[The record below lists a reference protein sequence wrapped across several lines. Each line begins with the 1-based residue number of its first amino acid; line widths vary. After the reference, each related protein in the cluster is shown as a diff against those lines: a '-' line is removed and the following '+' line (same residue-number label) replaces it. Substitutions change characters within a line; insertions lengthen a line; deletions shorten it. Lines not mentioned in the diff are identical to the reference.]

1 MQKHSTAVVP
11 FTFESSPIRVVTEG
25 DGEPMFVAKDLV
37 EAVDAVWKGDQ
48 GSLPH
53 VPDEWKGVTSVQT
66 PGGRQEMT
74 VLTEQGM
81 YFYLIRSDK
90 PKALPLQ
97 KWVSG
102 QVLPSIRRTGGYA
115 VRPVLAEKPTQIFKD
130 FYGIGKLIGLDKA
143 AAALAA
149 NNATVKVASVN
160 VLELMGAT
168 HLESE
173 SQEHWFT
180 PTELGRLISV
190 SARAFN
196 LLLAEAGLQNS
207 ESGQWVPTD
216 QAQGL
221 CRIMDTGKHHH
232 GGTMVTQL
240 KWSRDVLGHLGRVAA

>member
-1 MQKHSTAVVP
+1 MQKHSISVIP
-11 FTFESSPIRVVTEG
+11 FSFESREIRALLI
-25 DGEPMFVAKDLV
+25 DDEPWWVGKDVCQALGYANPSDAMKQHCKGVAK
-37 EAVDAVWKGDQ
+37 
-48 GSLPH
+48 
-53 VPDEWKGVTSVQT
+53 
-66 PGGRQEMT
+66 R
-74 VLTEQGM
+74 
-81 YFYLIRSDK
+81 Y
-90 PKALPLQ
+90 PLQ
-97 KWVSG
+97 TAGGMQEVRVLSEADVLRLIVNSNLPEAQRFERWVFEE
-102 QVLPSIRRTGGYA
+102 VLPAIRRTGGYA

-207 ESGQWVPTD
+207 EAGQWVPTD
-216 QAQGL
+216 RAQGL
-221 CRIMDTGKHHH
+221 CRIMDTSKRRAVCSA
-232 GGTMVTQL
+232 T
-240 KWSRDVLGHLGRVAA
+240 

>member
-11 FTFESSPIRVVTEG
+11 FTFESSPIRIVTDG

-130 FYGIGKLIGLDKA
+130 FYGSWRKPACKTARPASGCPRIARKVCAGSWTPASGGPSARPHDSGAGRVRAGLDY
-143 AAALAA
+143 
-149 NNATVKVASVN
+149 
-160 VLELMGAT
+160 
-168 HLESE
+168 
-173 SQEHWFT
+173 
-180 PTELGRLISV
+180 
-190 SARAFN
+190 
-196 LLLAEAGLQNS
+196 
-207 ESGQWVPTD
+207 
-216 QAQGL
+216 
-221 CRIMDTGKHHH
+221 
-232 GGTMVTQL
+232 
-240 KWSRDVLGHLGRVAA
+240 

>member
-1 MQKHSTAVVP
+1 MQKHSISVIP
-11 FTFESSPIRVVTEG
+11 FSFESREIRALLIDDEPWWVGKDVCQALGYANPSKAMG
-25 DGEPMFVAKDLV
+25 D
-37 EAVDAVWKGDQ
+37 
-48 GSLPH
+48 H
-53 VPDEWKGVTSVQT
+53 CKGVTKRYPIVDSL
-66 PGGRQEMT
+66 GRTQEAR
-74 VLTEQGM
+74 VLSEADVLR
-81 YFYLIRSDK
+81 LIVSSN
-90 PKALPLQ
+90 LPEAQ
-97 KWVSG
+97 RFERWVFEE
-102 QVLPSIRRTGGYA
+102 VLPAIRRTGGYA

-207 ESGQWVPTD
+207 EAGQWVPTD
-216 QAQGL
+216 RAQGL
-221 CRIMDTGKHHH
+221 CRIMDTSKRHHS
-232 GGTMVTQL
+232 GTLVTQL